1 MPSAVFLC
9 INKRDLMPI
18 FLRPHRKVQ
27 PYGTIA
33 ILFYQQFI
41 KLLCRFLGII
51 NQYRRITDGLLIPR
65 SSDIHRTPR

>member
-18 FLRPHRKVQ
+18 FLRPHSKVY
-27 PYGTIA
+27 PHRTIA

-41 KLLCRFLGII
+41 KLL
-51 NQYRRITDGLLIPR
+51 ITFCSVGY
-65 SSDIHRTPR
+65 